1 MYPKGNENVLENFT
15 CEFNAGTTTALIG
28 ESGCGK
34 STIVRLLER
43 VYKPNSGSIV
53 LDDVYDIQQMSLE
66 GLRKEI
72 GYVPQEPVL
81 FNDSIRN
88 NVLMGRSVDNADEKI

>member
-1 MYPKGNENVLENFT
+1 
-15 CEFNAGTTTALIG
+15 
-28 ESGCGK
+28 
-34 STIVRLLER
+34 
-43 VYKPNSGSIV
+43 
-53 LDDVYDIQQMSLE
+53 MSLE